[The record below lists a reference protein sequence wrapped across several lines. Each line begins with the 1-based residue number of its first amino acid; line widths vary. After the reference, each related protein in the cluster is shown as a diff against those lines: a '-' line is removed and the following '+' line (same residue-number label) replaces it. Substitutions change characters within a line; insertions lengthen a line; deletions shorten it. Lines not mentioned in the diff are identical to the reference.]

1 MGYDIEKPDIFNH
14 FDKIKFDTS
23 EFHINFPVIDLLKCR
38 FCGSCI
44 PFCPETALHFDRSVP
59 RIEIIPDRCK
69 ACGEC
74 IKGCHIHI
82 ISGRQRLCGYIMQG
96 RANGNYFTIGRSN
109 EGHDYHLP
117 LICELNTKKQ
127 PGATV
132 ICDLPPGN
140 SGFVKMALQETNI
153 AVIIVKPNR
162 GWRRNVEN
170 MTSMLVSMDIPCGI
184 IINKIKNEESFVTEV
199 QQYCNVEKIPLFG
212 KIPYDLQLE
221 LGKTSIDADYGDD
234 LRAIF
239 ADILIKI
246 QMISG

>member
-1 MGYDIEKPDIFNH
+1 
-14 FDKIKFDTS
+14 
-23 EFHINFPVIDLLKCR
+23 
-38 FCGSCI
+38 
-44 PFCPETALHFDRSVP
+44 
-59 RIEIIPDRCK
+59 
-69 ACGEC
+69 
-74 IKGCHIHI
+74 
-82 ISGRQRLCGYIMQG
+82 
-96 RANGNYFTIGRSN
+96 
-109 EGHDYHLP
+109 
-117 LICELNTKKQ
+117 
-127 PGATV
+127 
-132 ICDLPPGN
+132 
-140 SGFVKMALQETNI
+140 
-153 AVIIVKPNR
+153 
-162 GWRRNVEN
+162 